1 MKKMLRM
8 IQFSFLENMRNYG
21 IIISSIIPSFVF
33 LIVGL
38 AIKSFLKGTDVV
50 NLLVYGQFLPM
61 GLMLLVLSFS
71 FTLNISNFTE
81 KRETNFFDFLSHT
94 DVSKLEFYIGTFAA
108 MLLLFN
114 VFQLPL
120 LLVFLSLVKNMYSH
134 IIPLAVASNLIFIV
148 MYPLGVLISLFIKSL
163 SKVNAIMTPIN
174 LILMFSI
181 SMPTL
186 FASLL
191 GKEVTAFYKYLFWNP
206 LILLNDFILFEMNV
220 SQKMWLSK
228 EISLLLLFVLFL
240 VFALAVCFFEKEK
253 FKKFENKA

>member
-1 MKKMLRM
+1 MAIEVLNVTKKFGSKKIFTDLNLT
-8 IQFSFLENMRNYG
+8 FEAGKSYA
-21 IIISSIIPSFVF
+21 
-33 LIVGL
+33 LIGGSGSG
-38 AIKSFLKGTDVV
+38 KSTL
-50 NLLVYGQFLPM
+50 
-61 GLMLLVLSFS
+61 
-71 FTLNISNFTE
+71 LNIIGRLE
-81 KRETNFFDFLSHT
+81 KIDSGKVLVDEQDIWKTKERTFFKTIIGYVFQNYSLIENKT
-94 DVSKLEFYIGTFAA
+94 VEFYIGTFAA

-240 VFALAVCFFEKEK
+240 VFALAVRFFEKEK
-253 FKKFENKA
+253 FRKVESIA